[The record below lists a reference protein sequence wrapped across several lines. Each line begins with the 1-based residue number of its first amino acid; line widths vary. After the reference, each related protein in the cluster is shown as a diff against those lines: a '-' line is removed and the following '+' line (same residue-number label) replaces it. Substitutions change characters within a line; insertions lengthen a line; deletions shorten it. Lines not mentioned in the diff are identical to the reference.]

1 MRGINI
7 MKTTTDK
14 IYHKLSL
21 EILNLTLKPGTKIQE
36 KKLQEELEIGR
47 TPLRE
52 ALVILKNDG
61 LIKTIPQSGT
71 YVTYI
76 DLKNALAARFM
87 RQAIEQKIIG
97 KAATMPD
104 KKLFSPAQKIID
116 KQFEAAKNHNMLD
129 FFNYDNQFHRF
140 FYTVTGNQQILDWM
154 IPICFQLHR
163 FRYLR
168 VHDEHLDWEKLING
182 HQEILNAILHSNVYL
197 ADARIFN
204 HLHLMLEE
212 ADQVMQDFPDYF
224 ENK

>member
-1 MRGINI
+1 

-140 FYTVTGNQQILDWM
+140 FYIVTGNQQILDWM

>member
-1 MRGINI
+1 

>member
-1 MRGINI
+1 

-168 VHDEHLDWEKLING
+168 VHDEHLDWKKLING

>member
-1 MRGINI
+1 M
-7 MKTTTDK
+7 
-14 IYHKLSL
+14 
-21 EILNLTLKPGTKIQE
+21 
-36 KKLQEELEIGR
+36 EIGR

-168 VHDEHLDWEKLING
+168 VHDEHLDWKKLING

>member
-168 VHDEHLDWEKLING
+168 VHDEHLDWKKLING